1 MGAQESRAPQP
12 GPQASADLRWCCDE
26 EWLPFASTDEV
37 EPLTGTLIF
46 THIFC
51 ASGRPGA

>member
-1 MGAQESRAPQP
+1 MQSPSLLVTISYYSIPSGM
-12 GPQASADLRWCCDE
+12 L
-26 EWLPFASTDEV
+26 
-37 EPLTGTLIF
+37 LIF

>member
-1 MGAQESRAPQP
+1 VLFLIPITKSSIKRWIDDIGVHLPTPEEI
-12 GPQASADLRWCCDE
+12 LRH
-26 EWLPFASTDEV
+26 LLALSP
-37 EPLTGTLIF
+37 TLIF

>member
-1 MGAQESRAPQP
+1 MQDLYVTWDEYRQMIE
-12 GPQASADLRWCCDE
+12 QLVLQIHASGYRFDSLLCIA
-26 EWLPFASTDEV
+26 
-37 EPLTGTLIF
+37 LIF